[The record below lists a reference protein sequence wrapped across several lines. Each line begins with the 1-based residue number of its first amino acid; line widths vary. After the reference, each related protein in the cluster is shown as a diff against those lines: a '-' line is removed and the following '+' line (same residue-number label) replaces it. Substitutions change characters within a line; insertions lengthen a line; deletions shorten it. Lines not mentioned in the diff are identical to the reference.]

1 MRIEPITRNH
11 AFMEDA
17 KPALQDL
24 GALCTMYGLQ
34 SFSVTINPAPQIIDG
49 QAVYRADEK
58 ALAFAFLSGACAA
71 IAIAAMVAGFL
82 LVFRQEHWGA
92 FSMLALYI
100 ASACASG
107 FLFSKSKNGRAQ

>member
-17 KPALQDL
+17 RPALQDL

-49 QAVYRADEK
+49 QAVYRADERAL
-58 ALAFAFLSGACAA
+58 ALAFLAGACAA

-82 LVFRQEHWGA
+82 MMFRQDPYGA
-92 FSMLALYI
+92 LAMLALYI
-100 ASACASG
+100 VSACASG
-107 FLFSKSKNGRAQ
+107 FLFSKSQYGRAH